1 MTPKEKAEN
10 LVEMFMNIESNKL
23 SDYSRIYYP
32 TAKICAILLVN
43 EIIESRKADP
53 DFDDTK
59 LGIVTH
65 YIAPHPLRLSYWTK
79 VKEELEKL

>member
-1 MTPKEKAEN
+1 MTPQEKAKELYHKYADEFN
-10 LVEMFMNIESNKL
+10 FDDTYRGYREQSKQ
-23 SDYSRIYYP
+23 
-32 TAKICAILLVN
+32 CALITVN

-79 VKEELEKL
+79 VKQELEKL

>member
-1 MTPKEKAEN
+1 MIPKEKAKELFDKYADEFN
-10 LVEMFMNIESNKL
+10 FDDTYRGYREQSKQ
-23 SDYSRIYYP
+23 
-32 TAKICAILLVN
+32 CALITVN